1 MGRGVGGR
9 IDSRL
14 CVYLCLCMRTRVA
27 SFWLCFP
34 GSGFSTRCRKAV
46 LEPLDP
52 SRHAAGLPRGL
63 LLPDPVLRAAREYR
77 RFYHSCEENFIME
90 KRY

>member
-1 MGRGVGGR
+1 MGGSIHGCVC
-9 IDSRL
+9 IFV
-14 CVYLCLCMRTRVA
+14 CVYVLGRPVSGYASLVA
-27 SFWLCFP
+27 
-34 GSGFSTRCRKAV
+34 GFRLVAAKLY